1 MPRRGSSSR
10 ASVDFPAP
18 LQPPMMQIVDDM
30 TRQACSICAAL
41 PNLMRRLDQ
50 LLSSLGY
57 CSRREAVAFVKA
69 GRVKQDGVK
78 ATQADQ
84 KVDPHAVTLDGEPLE
99 APDGLLAVL
108 HKPVGHV
115 CTHSDGEGPT
125 IYELLPDQWVRR
137 NPAVT
142 TVGRLDKDT
151 SGLLL
156 VTDIGGLVHRFTSP
170 KADVEK
176 LYVAEVDRDLDP
188 QLVETFARGDLMLR
202 GEDKPCLPAKL
213 EIVSAKTARLTIT
226 EGRYHQVRRMFASQG
241 WHVEK
246 LHRERFGEY
255 DLDGL
260 AEGEWR
266 MISVEQATR

>member
-1 MPRRGSSSR
+1 
-10 ASVDFPAP
+10 
-18 LQPPMMQIVDDM
+18 
-30 TRQACSICAAL
+30 
-41 PNLMRRLDQ
+41 MRRLDQ

-57 CSRREAVAFVKA
+57 CSRREAVSVVKA
-69 GRVKQDGVK
+69 GRVRQNDVVLTK
-78 ATQADQ
+78 ADA
-84 KVDPHAVTLDGEPLE
+84 KVDPHAITLDGEPLE
-99 APDGLLAVL
+99 APDGLLAML
-108 HKPVGHV
+108 HKPVGYI

-125 IYELLPDQWVRR
+125 IYELLPDQWLRR

-142 TVGRLDKDT
+142 SVGRLDKDT

-156 VTDIGGLVHRFTSP
+156 VTDIGSLVHRFTSP

-176 LYVAEVDRDLDP
+176 VYLAKLDRELDP
-188 QLVETFARGDLMLR
+188 QLVEIFARGDLMLR

-246 LHRERFGEY
+246 LHRERFGPHVLG
-255 DLDGL
+255 DL
-260 AEGEWR
+260 AEGGWR
-266 MISVEQATR
+266 MIPVEQAAR